1 MRARGAEIP
10 LPGTR
15 ALAICVA
22 LLVEALEKELA
33 KALPKPDLDILLL
46 VVVEILLAEVD
57 GGLDELFFGQ
67 LAGHGEREVSYG
79 SPA

>member
-1 MRARGAEIP
+1 M
-10 LPGTR
+10 
-15 ALAICVA
+15 
-22 LLVEALEKELA
+22 A

-67 LAGHGEREVSYG
+67 LAGHGEGEVSYG
-79 SPA
+79 SLA